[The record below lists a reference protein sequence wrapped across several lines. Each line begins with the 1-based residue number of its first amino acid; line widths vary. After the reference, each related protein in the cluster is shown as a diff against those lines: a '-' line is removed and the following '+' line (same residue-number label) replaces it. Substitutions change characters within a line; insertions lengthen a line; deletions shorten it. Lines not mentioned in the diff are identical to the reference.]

1 MTLAG
6 DILAAPARL
15 GAVRLVAVDGPTG
28 AGKSTVAARLAAD
41 LRTRSVAT
49 AVVPTDHFATWD
61 DPVAWWPRLVEGVL
75 NPLQNGVPGGY
86 RRTEWPG
93 GVPCPGDWI
102 TVEVPDVLIVEGVSS
117 GRRSVRPRLSR
128 LVWVEFGDSATRLER
143 SVARDGEPSRPELVR
158 WQAFE
163 AGWFAVDGTRA
174 RACVRVRS

>member
-1 MTLAG
+1 MSLAG

-28 AGKSTVAARLAAD
+28 AGKSTLAARLADD

-75 NPLQNGVPGGY
+75 NPLENGVPGAY
-86 RRTEWPG
+86 QRTEWPG
-93 GVPCPGDWI
+93 GAPSPGAWI
-102 TVEVPDVLIVEGVSS
+102 TVGVPEVLIVEGVSS
-117 GRRSVRPRLSR
+117 GRRSAHPRLSR
-128 LVWVEFGDSATRLER
+128 LIWVEFGDFATRLQR
-143 SVARDGEPSRPELVR
+143 SVARDGESSRAELVR

-163 AGWFAVDGTRA
+163 SGWFTVDDTRA